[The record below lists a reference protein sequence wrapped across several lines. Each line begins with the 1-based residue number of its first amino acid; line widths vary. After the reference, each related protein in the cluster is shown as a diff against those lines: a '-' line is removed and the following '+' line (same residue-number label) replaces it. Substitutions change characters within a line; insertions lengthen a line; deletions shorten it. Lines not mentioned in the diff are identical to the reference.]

1 MVPSKTNP
9 QPPRILIIDDDIYT
23 SEMYATT
30 LRNAGYQ
37 VVVADNGL
45 DGYQRM
51 QSEPFDVVL
60 LDIML
65 PQLQGDDV
73 LKKWRETRP
82 KGTKPP
88 VIILTNYEQDDASK
102 EALVESADGYVI
114 KASITPR
121 KLRQIIA
128 KATSF

>member
-1 MVPSKTNP
+1 MEPSKTST
-9 QPPRILIIDDDIYT
+9 QPSRILIIDDDIYT

-30 LRNAGYQ
+30 LRGVGYE

-51 QSEPFDVVL
+51 KSEPFDIVL

-65 PQLQGDDV
+65 PQLQGGEV
-73 LKKWRETRP
+73 LKQWRTTRP
-82 KGTKPP
+82 KGSKPP
-88 VIILTNYEQDDASK
+88 IIILTNYEQDDATR
-102 EALVESADGYVI
+102 ETLVASADGYVI

-121 KLRQIIA
+121 KLREIIA